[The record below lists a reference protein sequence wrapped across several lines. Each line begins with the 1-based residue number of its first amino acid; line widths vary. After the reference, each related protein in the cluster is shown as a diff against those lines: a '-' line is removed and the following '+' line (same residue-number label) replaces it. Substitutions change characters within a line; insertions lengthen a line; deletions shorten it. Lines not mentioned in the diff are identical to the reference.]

1 MEAGVPAAVALA
13 AAGVSSRLLVR
24 KQRARS
30 RNSVAGRHEGLAKK
44 AESVIYPDS
53 PRLTGLNS
61 HPINA
66 GG

>member
-1 MEAGVPAAVALA
+1 MVEIIEARIRRQIAL
-13 AAGVSSRLLVR
+13 
-24 KQRARS
+24 RS
-30 RNSVAGRHEGLAKK
+30 MPMVTEQAQMIAYIEGR
-44 AESVIYPDS
+44 SVIYPNS